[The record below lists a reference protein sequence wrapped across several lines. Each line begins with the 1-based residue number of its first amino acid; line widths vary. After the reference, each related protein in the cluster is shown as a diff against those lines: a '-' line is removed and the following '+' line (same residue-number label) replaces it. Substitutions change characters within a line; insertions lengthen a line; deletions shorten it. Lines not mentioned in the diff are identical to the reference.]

1 MEKAKRD
8 CVPVKVEL
16 QVDDDFAASQLDPA
30 LPAKKKLPF
39 LDDVALTIDEGI
51 RKLKPGMPLKKRVST
66 WLLEGPCPLSNI
78 TAR

>member
-16 QVDDDFAASQLDPA
+16 QVEDDFVEAPLNPA
-30 LPAKKKLPF
+30 LPAKKNLPF
-39 LDDVALTIDEGI
+39 LDDVAHTANDGI
-51 RKLKPGMPLKKRVST
+51 RNLKPGTPLKKRVNT
-66 WLLEGPCPLSNI
+66 WLLEGPSPVSKI